1 VSFVIRPATF
11 DDLAVLARLHRA
23 AFDAPWSEASF
34 RGLLD
39 RPGALALVGKN
50 AAATD
55 LQSFILVQVAA
66 DESEILSI
74 ATAPAARRAGLARAL
89 IAEAAARAALLHANA
104 IFLEVAEDNSAA
116 LALYR
121 SCGFTAHGR
130 RRAYYIR
137 SGSETVDALMMRLK
151 LPLESAM
158 GMMRGLD

>member
-1 VSFVIRPATF
+1 MIRPATLN
-11 DDLAVLARLHRA
+11 DLAVLARLHRA
-23 AFDAPWSEASF
+23 SFYAPWSEASF
-34 RGLLD
+34 RELLD
-39 RPGALALVGKN
+39 RPGSLALVGKN

-55 LQSFILVQVAA
+55 LQSFILIQVAA

-74 ATAPAARRAGLARAL
+74 ATAPAARRSGLGRAL
-89 IAEAAARAALLHANA
+89 IVEAASRAALSHANTM
-104 IFLEVAEDNSAA
+104 FLEVAEDNSAA

-121 SCGFTAHGR
+121 SCGFAAHGR

-137 SGSETVDALMMRLK
+137 SGAEAVDALMLRVK